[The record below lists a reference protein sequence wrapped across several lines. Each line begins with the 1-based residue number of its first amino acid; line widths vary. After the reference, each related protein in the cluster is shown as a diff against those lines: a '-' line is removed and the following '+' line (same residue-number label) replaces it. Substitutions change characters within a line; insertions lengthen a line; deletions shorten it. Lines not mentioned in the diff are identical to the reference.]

1 MGNAL
6 KRMGNGSRL
15 ALFDMGFSMG
25 EESALF
31 DDEDVPSKL
40 LVLLLLFSALF
51 MLVAFIFKFETS
63 VFIMHS
69 FFLAFVVFALFKLAA
84 EFKLFN
90 RFEHVSVFF
99 SLGIDEL
106 LDVASFELKFKLDTL
121 FELLLVGV
129 VSIFMVCA

>member
-15 ALFDMGFSMG
+15 ALFDMGLRMG
-25 EESALF
+25 EESALL
-31 DDEDVPSKL
+31 DELPSKL
-40 LVLLLLFSALF
+40 LLLLLFVSALF

-69 FFLAFVVFALFKLAA
+69 FFLAFVVVFALFKLAA

-99 SLGIDEL
+99 NLGIDEL
-106 LDVASFELKFKLDTL
+106 LDVSFELKFKLDTL

-129 VSIFMVCA
+129 VSIFIV

>member
-25 EESALF
+25 EDSALF
-31 DDEDVPSKL
+31 DEGVPSKL
-40 LVLLLLFSALF
+40 LVLLLFSALF

-106 LDVASFELKFKLDTL
+106 LDAVSFELKFKLDTL
-121 FELLLVGV
+121 FELLLVDV